1 MRQGNEAV
9 KRKACAVHRQAV
21 EMQQTV
27 QDLHMRI
34 TQER

>member
-21 EMQQTV
+21 EVYRGV

-34 TQER
+34 TQKR